1 MKTGRVTGRRH
12 RISGSPQFDFKP
24 SDWPTFIHLDL
35 FDEEWADL
43 GLSDEDLRG
52 LQDGILAN
60 PGRYPV
66 VRQAGG
72 LRKIRFT
79 PARAGRGKSGTYR
92 VGYVQFPELG
102 FILLITVWSKNDKSD
117 LSRTDRDAIATLVQD
132 IRMKLK
138 QRRDG

>member
-1 MKTGRVTGRRH
+1 MKTARVTGRRH

-24 SDWPTFIHLDL
+24 SEWPTFIHLDL

-60 PGRYPV
+60 PARYPV

-72 LRKIRFT
+72 LRKNPFYTREGW
-79 PARAGRGKSGTYR
+79 PGQERC
-92 VGYVQFPELG
+92 
-102 FILLITVWSKNDKSD
+102 
-117 LSRTDRDAIATLVQD
+117 LSRGLRSIPGVGLHSADHSVEQE
-132 IRMKLK
+132 
-138 QRRDG
+138 